1 MAGNAETAAG
11 RMALHWSSRSPF
23 VRKVMVAAHELGLAD
38 RIDRIP
44 TLVSPAIRNTD
55 ILARNPLGKIPT
67 LVLAD
72 GTTLYDSSVIC
83 EVLDGLRRDGG
94 PRLFPSPGDVP
105 ARVEALRR
113 QALGTGL
120 CEMLVQWRG
129 ELARPAPAEAI
140 LENCALKRAA
150 ALGALE
156 AEAPALEATPFGIG
170 HVAIGCALGYLD
182 FRWPA
187 EDWRPGRPALT
198 RWHEGFRAR
207 PSARATEHVDA

>member
-1 MAGNAETAAG
+1 MAENEEAAAG

-44 TLVSPAIRNTD
+44 TLVSPTVRNAD

-72 GTTLYDSSVIC
+72 GATLYDSGVIC
-83 EVLDGLRRDGG
+83 EYLDGFRRDGG
-94 PRLFPSPGDVP
+94 PKLFPPPGDP

-129 ELARPAPAEAI
+129 ELARAAPAAAV
-140 LENCALKRAA
+140 LEGYALKRAA
-150 ALGALE
+150 ALDTLE
-156 AEAPALEATPFGIG
+156 AEASALESAPFGIG
-170 HVAIGCALGYLD
+170 HVAIGCALDYLD

-187 EDWRPGRPALT
+187 EDWRPGRPALA
-198 RWHEGFRAR
+198 RWHDGFRVR